1 VDPTTL
7 TCLQRNAWIC
17 PDYLVS
23 RQDLLL
29 GALREHVELTVV
41 SLLIGTVVSIPL
53 GVIAFRTRR
62 IRSLILGGST
72 VIYTI
77 PSLAM
82 FSLLVPYTGLTANT
96 VVLGLV
102 LYSLTIIVRN
112 VVVGLDGVPDDV
124 EDSALSLGYTRRTL
138 LLRVQLPLALPTIFA
153 GLRVA
158 ATSTVALATL
168 GVLVGVGGFGN
179 PIFSGLRSNFRA
191 EVLTASVAVVVLAV
205 LFDLVLLLVQR
216 GVSPWARAA
225 R

>member
-1 VDPTTL
+1 VDATSES
-7 TCLQRNAWIC
+7 CLRANAWIC
-17 PDYLVS
+17 PEYLVS

-29 GALREHVELTVV
+29 AALREHLELTIISMLIGVVV
-41 SLLIGTVVSIPL
+41 SVPL
-53 GVIAFRTRR
+53 GIIAFRTTRV
-62 IRSLILGGST
+62 RSLILGGST

-96 VVLGLV
+96 VILGLV

-112 VVVGLDGVPDDV
+112 IVVGLDGVPSDV
-124 EDSALSLGYTRRTL
+124 EDSALGLGYKPWAL
-138 LLRVQLPLALPTIFA
+138 LLKVQLPLALPTIFG

-191 EVLTASVAVVVLAV
+191 EVLTASVAVVILAV
-205 LFDLVLLLVQR
+205 LFDLALLAVQR
-216 GVSPWARAA
+216 AVTPWTRTAR
-225 R
+225 

>member
-1 VDPTTL
+1 MRSIQS
-7 TCLQRNAWIC
+7 CLQANAWIC
-17 PDYLVS
+17 PEYLTS

-29 GALREHVELTVV
+29 GALREHVELTLI
-41 SLLIGTVVSIPL
+41 SLLIGIVVSIPL

-72 VIYTI
+72 VVYTI

-82 FSLLVPYTGLTANT
+82 FSLLVPYTGLTAST
-96 VVLGLV
+96 VILGLV

-112 VVVGLDGVPDDV
+112 VVVGLDGVPSDV
-124 EDSALSLGYTRRTL
+124 EDSALGLGYGTRTL
-138 LLRVQLPLALPTIFA
+138 LLRVQLPLAMPTIFA

-191 EVLTASVAVVVLAV
+191 EVLTSSVAVVILAV
-205 LFDLVLLLVQR
+205 LFDLALLGVQR
-216 GVSPWARAA
+216 LVTPWTRAA